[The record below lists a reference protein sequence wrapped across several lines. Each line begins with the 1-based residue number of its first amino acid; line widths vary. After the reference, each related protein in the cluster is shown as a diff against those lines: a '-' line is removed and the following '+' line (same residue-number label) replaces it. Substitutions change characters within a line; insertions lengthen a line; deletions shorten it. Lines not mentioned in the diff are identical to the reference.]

1 MAFIPLAFAGGMAKR
16 GSEILKEEREE
27 ALSMTED
34 ALKTWTATGLPL
46 LTKRKEESVTN
57 ENTARSLERDYGF
70 SVEQIAVIMGQG
82 KGAAV
87 IDHIDKQR
95 NKYGQTYAIPH
106 GDIVTISGTYD
117 DTGLTIDQ
125 VLENVQGKVNR
136 GMSVSDAIQDV
147 TGQDTGGLTGFFGG
161 DNTALMKQKMDA
173 FGVAA
178 GIDVA
183 ELRGLAAG
191 DITYDEPLRTGTISL
206 DDPADEP
213 LKTSFINRF
222 EKFAVIGLG
231 GKANIVDG
239 QVQTEDMTNE
249 TLRQASVLS
258 AEANKRFKE
267 FQEGGR
273 MSETEAYA
281 ETLDFIQTETAKLRD
296 PIPPEGKLSDMSGVA
311 LSQLPD
317 RIFAELQGVEGRAQ
331 MLMLGEAE
339 QILFDAYIERG
350 ENETF
355 ARNTAKEQ
363 VNRIKARLEEQ

>member
-46 LTKRKEESVTN
+46 LTKRKEEGVTN

-191 DITYDEPLRTGTISL
+191 DITYDDPLRTGTITL
-206 DDPADEP
+206 DDPAGES
-213 LKTSFINRF
+213 LKISLLNRF
-222 EKFAVIGLG
+222 EKSAAQLLG
-231 GKANIVDG
+231 GKNVTIVDG
-239 QVQTEDMTNE
+239 QVQTPGMKVE
-249 TLRQASVLS
+249 TQVQANNLS
-258 AEANKRFKE
+258 IAANKKFAEIMSTGNTSQEDALAQVNE
-267 FQEGGR
+267 FLI
-273 MSETEAYA
+273 SEA
-281 ETLDFIQTETAKLRD
+281 AKLRGVT
-296 PIPPEGKLSDMSGVA
+296 PAGKLGDMSGVDI
-311 LSQLPD
+311 SQLPGMIESALKGATGQELMQMQLD
-317 RIFAELQGVEGRAQ
+317 AEKALIA
-331 MLMLGEAE
+331 
-339 QILFDAYIERG
+339 AYIESG
-350 ENETF
+350 QYNQSQAEDL
-355 ARNTAKEQ
+355 AKKEMD
-363 VNRIKARLEEQ
+363 RIRERLSE

>member
-57 ENTARSLERDYGF
+57 DKTARSLERDYGF

-136 GMSVSDAIQDV
+136 GMSVTDAIQDV

-191 DITYDEPLRTGTISL
+191 DITYDAPLRTGTITL
-206 DDPADEP
+206 DDPAGES
-213 LKTSFINRF
+213 LKISLLNRF
-222 EKFAVIGLG
+222 EKSAAQLLG
-231 GKANIVDG
+231 GKNVTIVDG
-239 QVQTEDMTNE
+239 VVQTPGMQVETQVQATN
-249 TLRQASVLS
+249 LAI
-258 AEANKRFKE
+258 AANKKFAEIMSTGNTSQEDALAQVNE
-267 FQEGGR
+267 FLI
-273 MSETEAYA
+273 TES
-281 ETLDFIQTETAKLRD
+281 AKLREV
-296 PIPPEGKLSDMSGVA
+296 PPAGKLGDMSGVDIA
-311 LSQLPD
+311 QLPG
-317 RIFAELQGVEGRAQ
+317 RIESALKGAKGEELMQ
-331 MLMLGEAE
+331 MQLEAE
-339 QILFDAYIERG
+339 KALIAAYIESG
-350 ENETF
+350 QYNQSQAETL
-355 ARNTAKEQ
+355 AEKEMD
-363 VNRIKARLEEQ
+363 RIRKRLSE